1 MTLLACL
8 LALPVAVLTAP
19 AAHACSCD
27 RPERESALESE
38 VIAEVLVEG
47 EERVGHDRVYDL
59 HVVRRWS
66 GSGPS
71 SVRLT
76 TGGDVTACGL
86 QLVEGE
92 RYLLFAHE
100 RDGGGWQSS
109 WCTATSGVGAED
121 PVVTRADIEE
131 RHGTGMVPVPAS
143 DHVVS
148 ADAGGPVPWLLLAG
162 LAAAVLALLGGG
174 RWLLRGRSG

>member
-27 RPERESALESE
+27 RPERASALESE

-59 HVVRRWS
+59 RVVRQWH
-66 GSGPS
+66 GSGAA

-76 TGGDVTACGL
+76 TGADVTACGL
-86 QLVEGE
+86 RLVEGE

-109 WCTATSGVGAED
+109 WCTATSRVGAKD
-121 PVVTRADIEE
+121 VVVTRADIEE
-131 RHGTGMVPVPAS
+131 RHGTGTVPAS
-143 DHVVS
+143 DHVES
-148 ADAGGPVPWLLLAG
+148 HRGWGPVPWLLLAG
-162 LAAAVLALLGGG
+162 LATGVLALLGGG
-174 RWLLRGRSG
+174 WWLLRGRRG